1 MRLYRVGFYSE
12 NWIFHDFLGIFYYF
26 LSCWPSFFLPISMF
40 PGSFF
45 VSISMSS
52 DFISINFHFSHFIPT
67 FHDFE
72 PNHSEQFSVLHSI
85 SIHLFS
91 RFPRKIQLSLYGS
104 TGSSN
109 IFHFISLEKR
119 ALFGFLPLQQMVKIN
134 EFLFCLRTNMRCVT
148 ISYAHYT

>member
-1 MRLYRVGFYSE
+1 MTL
-12 NWIFHDFLGIFYYF
+12 
-26 LSCWPSFFLPISMF
+26 
-40 PGSFF
+40 
-45 VSISMSS
+45 
-52 DFISINFHFSHFIPT
+52 
-67 FHDFE
+67 
-72 PNHSEQFSVLHSI
+72 NHSEQFFVLHSI

-134 EFLFCLRTNMRCVT
+134 EFLFCSRTNMRCVT
-148 ISYAHYT
+148 ISYAHYTWPSDHINNNKRLLYISTSSPSFPSSLLLATANEIHSQLLKYISSIAYYLMCAHNIFPFFY